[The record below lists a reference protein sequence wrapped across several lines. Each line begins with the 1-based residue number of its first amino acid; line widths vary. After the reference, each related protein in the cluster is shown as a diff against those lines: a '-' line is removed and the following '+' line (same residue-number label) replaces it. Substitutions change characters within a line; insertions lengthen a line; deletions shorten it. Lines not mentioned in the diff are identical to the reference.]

1 MKIQITHLCYV
12 KELDLLSIRELV
24 QPRFWYDKVVI
35 KQKKTTKREGYNIAK
50 YRIEL
55 IPIEI

>member
-35 KQKKTTKREGYNIAK
+35 KQKKTTKREDYNIAK